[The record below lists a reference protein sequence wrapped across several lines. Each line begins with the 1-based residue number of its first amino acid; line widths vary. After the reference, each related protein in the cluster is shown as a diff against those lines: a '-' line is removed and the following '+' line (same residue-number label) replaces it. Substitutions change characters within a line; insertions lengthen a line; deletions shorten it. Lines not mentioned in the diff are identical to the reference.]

1 MTYRHNPHTAWHAIG
16 RRVVLVPLERRDGVH
31 NNTLVLSGSGPALWR
46 LLEEP
51 RSAGELI
58 AHLCSEFEV
67 DCERASQ
74 DVERFLE
81 RLLEWKAITLQVS

>member
-31 NNTLVLSGSGPALWR
+31 NNTLVLSGSAPALW
-46 LLEEP
+46 LLLQEP
-51 RSAGELI
+51 RSAEELV
-58 AHLCSEFEV
+58 AHLQSEYEV
-67 DCERASQ
+67 DRERAGQ

-81 RLLEWKAITLQVS
+81 RLLEWKALDSR